1 MKRRANLVV
10 VLALAALCTGLLVV
24 AGCGKRPKRPNV
36 LLVTIDTLRA
46 DRLEREMP
54 GLMRVAAEGS
64 RLECAVAPRAK
75 TTPSIATLLSGLQPH
90 AHGVRDLGSPLA
102 DDVPLLQEALRSR
115 GWRTGAIVGNWVLKD
130 EHAGLARGFDLWV
143 EDLPQTT
150 GVPPHDAPQRT
161 ATSLVDGALHALGLG
176 PRAADGGPRSLLAD
190 EGEPWF
196 LWLHLMDP
204 HGAYEPPPHMLGIPP
219 APRWI
224 VARDPAHPR
233 RHVAEYNAPSR
244 ARDEQGR
251 IDAALVEALHD
262 GEVRHA
268 DAELSRLFD
277 ALRRHGAWNDTLVLV
292 TADHGESFGE
302 DDYWFEHGRNA
313 SEATLRVPLV
323 AKLPVDSPWRFQA
336 SEAQGEAAL
345 ADLAPTLLEWLQLP
359 PLAGARRGGDAQL
372 DGGGSLASDWC
383 AGVVPTRP
391 IFGEKVERTGLAGAV
406 QHKVARLHPWRLE
419 QRLARDE
426 AGRLRL
432 VDESLHHLERDPAC
446 ERDLLDAPPADA
458 PLLEL
463 RALLAAWIE
472 RDAGLAGLDAELER
486 RRDELRRRDPAALR
500 ALEAL
505 GY

>member
-1 MKRRANLVV
+1 
-10 VLALAALCTGLLVV
+10 
-24 AGCGKRPKRPNV
+24 V

-64 RLECAVAPRAK
+64 RLDCAVAPRAK

-102 DDVPLLQEALRSR
+102 GDVPLLQEALRR
-115 GWRTGAIVGNWVLKD
+115 NGWRTGAIVGNWVLKD
-130 EHAGLARGFDLWV
+130 EHSGLARGFDLWV
-143 EDLPQTT
+143 EDLPQAT

-176 PRAADGGPRSLLAD
+176 PRAQDGGPRSRLAED
-190 EGEPWF
+190 GEPWF

-204 HGAYEPPPHMLGIPP
+204 HGAYEPPAEQRRSP
-219 APRWI
+219 ATPRWI
-224 VARDPAHPR
+224 APRDPAHPR
-233 RHVAEYNAPSR
+233 RHVAEYNAPPESR
-244 ARDEQGR
+244 DADGR

-262 GEVRHA
+262 GEVRHV
-268 DAELSRLFD
+268 DAQLARLFD
-277 ALRRHGAWNDTLVLV
+277 ALRARGAWDDTLVLV

-323 AKLPVDSPWRFQA
+323 AKLPAHSPWRFSRSA
-336 SEAQGEAAL
+336 VHGEAAL
-345 ADLAPTLLEWLQLP
+345 ADLAPTLLDWLRLP
-359 PLAGARRGGDAQL
+359 PLERAPSVRDAQL
-372 DGGGSLASDWC
+372 AGGASLATDWC
-383 AGVVPTRP
+383 AGALPVRP
-391 IFGEKVERTGLAGAV
+391 ILAEKVERAGLAGAV
-406 QHKVARLHPWRLE
+406 QHKVARLFPWRLE
-419 QRLARDE
+419 QRLARDA

-432 VDESLHHLERDPAC
+432 VGESLHHLEQDPAC
-446 ERDLLDAPPADA
+446 ERDLLGDAPADA
-458 PLLEL
+458 PLAEL
-463 RALLAAWIE
+463 RALLSAWIAA
-472 RDAGLAGLDAELER
+472 DAGLAGLDAELER
-486 RRDELRRRDPAALR
+486 RREELRRRNPAALR

>member
-1 MKRRANLVV
+1 MTPRAPIL
-10 VLALAALCTGLLVV
+10 LACAALAAWLVIGV
-24 AGCGKRPKRPNV
+24 GCGRTPPRPNV

-64 RLECAVAPRAK
+64 RLDCAVAPRAK

-102 DDVPLLQEALRSR
+102 GEVPLLQEVLRR
-115 GWRTGAIVGNWVLKD
+115 NGWRTGAIIGNWVLKD
-130 EHAGLARGFDLWV
+130 EHSGLARGFDLWV
-143 EDLPQTT
+143 EDLPQAT

-176 PRAADGGPRSLLAD
+176 PRAQDGGPRSRLAED
-190 EGEPWF
+190 GEPWF

-204 HGAYEPPPHMLGIPP
+204 HGAYEPPAEERRSP
-219 APRWI
+219 AKPRWI
-224 VARDPAHPR
+224 APRDPAHPR
-233 RHVAEYNAPSR
+233 RHVAEYNAPPESR
-244 ARDEQGR
+244 DGDGR

-262 GEVRHA
+262 GEVRHV
-268 DAELSRLFD
+268 DAQLARLFD
-277 ALRRHGAWNDTLVLV
+277 ALRARGAWDDTLVLV

-323 AKLPVDSPWRFQA
+323 AKLPAASPWRFATNAA
-336 SEAQGEAAL
+336 SGEAAL
-345 ADLAPTLLEWLQLP
+345 SDLAPTLLEWLGLP
-359 PLAGARRGGDAQL
+359 ALVGARGAEARL
-372 DGGGSLASDWC
+372 DGGASVARDWC
-383 AGVVPTRP
+383 DGAVPARP
-391 IFGEKVERTGLAGAV
+391 IYAEKVERTGLAGAV

-419 QRLARDE
+419 RRLARDE

-432 VDESLHHLERDPAC
+432 VDESLHHLGQDPAC
-446 ERDLLDAPPADA
+446 ERDLLSAPPADA
-458 PLLEL
+458 PLAEL
-463 RALLAAWIE
+463 RALLSEWTA

-486 RRDELRRRDPAALR
+486 RREALRRRDPAALR